1 MSRLLFLLLLIAAC
15 SADDDSSVLV
25 LTSKNFDETVIAH
38 DTGVMVEFY
47 APWSGVPCVVLPF
60 VTWLFIM
67 LGVVI
72 VKV

>member
-25 LTSKNFDETVIAH
+25 LTSQNFDETVNTH
-38 DTGVMVEFY
+38 DTGMMVEFY
-47 APWSGVPCVVLPF
+47 APWSGVVCAVLPL
-60 VTWLFIM
+60 VMWLFIM

-72 VKV
+72 VKR